1 MTVVFSGNGTFT
13 ITKDGIYEITL
24 SGTTGYDCHVYLN
37 GFTILYASNTGS
49 IWRNDTVS
57 FPLKAGA
64 KLTMDAYGTMN
75 VRLFE

>member
-1 MTVVFSGNGTFT
+1 MFSGNGSYT
-13 ITKDGIYEITL
+13 IQKDGMYEITL
-24 SGTTGYDCHVYLN
+24 SGSVGYDTHDYLN
-37 GFTILYASNTGS
+37 GSTILYASNTGS
-49 IWRNDTVS
+49 VWRNDTVS